1 MSLLRTLPV
10 GTLSRL
16 LPFTLDV
23 SVGARPVLLA
33 RYVIAATTIVL
44 CLREVAKSELTNSQ
58 SRSSSQGNPRVVPL
72 PFLPRGELSH
82 RTAPYK
88 TRKRLDL
95 QSHIYVTS
103 CDHCAKNRT

>member
-1 MSLLRTLPV
+1 MRALQL
-10 GTLSRL
+10 GALSSL

-33 RYVIAATTIVL
+33 RYVIAATTIVV

-58 SRSSSQGNPRVVPL
+58 SRSSSQGNPRVLPL

-82 RTAPYK
+82 RTAPYN
-88 TRKRLDL
+88 TRKRLRL
-95 QSHIYVTS
+95 QFHIYVTFWN
-103 CDHCAKNRT
+103 HRAKEQT